1 MLKLDSI
8 KTLAVLGMYCLQI
21 QKLHTYS
28 PGTLLKLGAHLL
40 EWSIDNV
47 SVFGGW
53 NIPLSLSPYRHLTP
67 QQWLISPVFFR
78 LHIYSRKLMHRLNE
92 SHIKT
97 YEFES
102 FL

>member
-8 KTLAVLGMYCLQI
+8 KTLAVLGMCCLQI

-47 SVFGGW
+47 SVFGG
-53 NIPLSLSPYRHLTP
+53 
-67 QQWLISPVFFR
+67 
-78 LHIYSRKLMHRLNE
+78 
-92 SHIKT
+92 
-97 YEFES
+97 
-102 FL
+102 

>member
-28 PGTLLKLGAHLL
+28 PGTLLKLGARLFA
-40 EWSIDNV
+40 WSIDNV

-53 NIPLSLSPYRHLTP
+53 NIPLSLSLSVSASDTTAVAN
-67 QQWLISPVFFR
+67 IS
-78 LHIYSRKLMHRLNE
+78 
-92 SHIKT
+92 
-97 YEFES
+97 S
-102 FL
+102 FLPIAHLQ